1 MKKTVFRILAGTM
14 AIAMALTLSACGE
27 NNSSSAGASSAV
39 SSSEVSSSAEESS
52 SEVSSEASTSSE
64 ETSGLSNTSGTYAS
78 VEEFLEDPNVSGP
91 ITEMMS
97 SLATEKMSIDIKGEG
112 DVLVYLFT
120 YSDTALEGNDI
131 ETVATTLETE
141 MSAQA
146 ATFENIA
153 DQVASVLDSGK
164 ATVRVVYAQAD
175 GSEIFSQDF
184 NSK

>member
-91 ITEMMS
+91 IKEMMS
-97 SLATEKMSIDIKGEG
+97 SLANEKMSIDIKGEG

-120 YSDTALEGNDI
+120 YSDTAQEVNEI
-131 ETVATTLETE
+131 ET
-141 MSAQA
+141 
-146 ATFENIA
+146 ENIA